1 MPSVLADTHSIVWY
15 LMDDPRL
22 SKAASFALESAQSA
36 GDLIYVA
43 SITLVELT
51 YLVEKGRVAPEALKL
66 LRVSLTDPS
75 FGFHLAPLDLAVADA
90 LPRVPGDHVP
100 DLPDRVIAA
109 TALARN
115 LPLITC
121 DEKIRAA
128 AIPTI
133 W

>member
-1 MPSVLADTHSIVWY
+1 MANVVADTHSIVWC

-22 SKAASFALESAQSA
+22 SKAAGFELESAQNA
-36 GDLIYVA
+36 GDLIFAA

-51 YLVEKGRVAPEALKL
+51 YLAEKGPVALEALIL

-75 FGFHLAPLDLAVADA
+75 FGFPLAPLDLAVADA
-90 LPRVPGDHVP
+90 IARIPRDQIP

-115 LPLITC
+115 LPLINC
-121 DEKIRAA
+121 DEKIRGSDV
-128 AIPTI
+128 PTI